1 MTTRTSRI
9 RRTTAATTV
18 ALGLLTG
25 CGTERTDESATE
37 AGSAVSASPGG
48 GEQPPEAARADPASA
63 AAWEALMSADGEYA
77 AYAAYSAVIDE
88 FGEVEPY
95 VTIRAAELRHVE
107 ALTRQLERR
116 GVTVPD
122 NPYLG
127 KVAAP
132 ADLAT
137 AATAW
142 ADGEVANVALYDELL
157 TRVTGDTTSTR
168 VLTNLRR
175 ASLEMHLPA
184 FRAAADNGG
193 VLTAQQMAALGL
205 R

>member
-1 MTTRTSRI
+1 MTTRTRHARRI
-9 RRTTAATTV
+9 TAAATL
-18 ALGLLTG
+18 ALLLTG
-25 CGTERTDESATE
+25 CSAQSTDESATE
-37 AGSAVSASPGG
+37 PGSATTVTPR
-48 GEQPPEAARADPASA
+48 EDQQPPGATEGNPGSA
-63 AAWEALMSADGEYA
+63 AAWTALMSPDGEYA
-77 AYAAYSAVIDE
+77 AYSAYSAVIEE

-95 VTIRAAELRHVE
+95 VAIRAAELRHVE
-107 ALTRQLERR
+107 ALTRQLERQ

-127 KVAAP
+127 EVAAP

-137 AATAW
+137 AAAAW

-157 TRVTGDTTSTR
+157 AQVTGDVTLTR

-175 ASLEMHLPA
+175 VSLEVHLPA

-193 VLTAQQMAALGL
+193 VLTAQQMATLGL

>member
-1 MTTRTSRI
+1 M
-9 RRTTAATTV
+9 
-18 ALGLLTG
+18 LLAG
-25 CGTERTDESATE
+25 CGSDGSEESAPA
-37 AGSAVSASPGG
+37 AGSGSSAAASPSG
-48 GEQPPEAARADPASA
+48 PVDAAEAPDLDPASA
-63 AAWEALMSADGEYA
+63 AAWEALMSPDGEYA
-77 AYAAYSAVIDE
+77 AYAAYTAVIEE

-95 VTIRAAELRHVE
+95 VSIRAAELRHVE

-127 KVAAP
+127 EMTAP
-132 ADLAT
+132 DDLAT

-142 ADGEVANVALYDELL
+142 AEGEVANVALYDELL
-157 TRVTGDTTSTR
+157 TQAGDDATLTR

-193 VLTAQQMAALGL
+193 VLTAEQMAGLGL

>member
-1 MTTRTSRI
+1 M
-9 RRTTAATTV
+9 
-18 ALGLLTG
+18 
-25 CGTERTDESATE
+25 
-37 AGSAVSASPGG
+37 SP
-48 GEQPPEAARADPASA
+48 
-63 AAWEALMSADGEYA
+63 DGEYA
-77 AYAAYSAVIDE
+77 AYAAYTAVIEE
-88 FGEVEPY
+88 FGQVEPY
-95 VTIRAAELRHVE
+95 VAIRAAELRHVE

-127 KVAAP
+127 EVAAP
-132 ADLAT
+132 ADLAA

-142 ADGEVANVALYDELL
+142 ADGEVANVALYDALL
-157 TRVTGDTTSTR
+157 TQATGDETLTR

>member
-1 MTTRTSRI
+1 MM
-9 RRTTAATTV
+9 
-18 ALGLLTG
+18 LLTA
-25 CGTERTDESATE
+25 CGNDSPGESVPE
-37 AGSAVSASPGG
+37 AGSIVTATPGEL
-48 GEQPPEAARADPASA
+48 EQAPEAPSLDPAGA

-77 AYAAYSAVIDE
+77 AYAAYSAVIEE

-95 VTIRAAELRHVE
+95 VSIRAAELRHVG
-107 ALTRQLERR
+107 ALIRQLERR
-116 GVTVPD
+116 GVSVPD

-127 KVAAP
+127 AMTAP
-132 ADLAT
+132 DDLAT

-142 ADGEVANVALYDELL
+142 AEGEVANVALYDELL
-157 TRVTGDTTSTR
+157 TQASGDATLTK

-193 VLTAQQMAALGL
+193 ALSAQQMDELGL
-205 R
+205 H

>member
-9 RRTTAATTV
+9 RRTAAATTV
-18 ALGLLTG
+18 ALVALTG
-25 CGTERTDESATE
+25 CGAESTDKSTTG
-37 AGSAVSASPGG
+37 AGSAATASAGVS
-48 GEQPPEAARADPASA
+48 EQPPEALEGDPASA
-63 AAWEALMSADGEYA
+63 AAWEALMSPDGEYA
-77 AYAAYSAVIDE
+77 AYAAYSAVIEE
-88 FGEVEPY
+88 FGQVEPY
-95 VTIRAAELRHVE
+95 VAIRAAELRHVE

-116 GVTVPD
+116 GVTVPE
-122 NPYLG
+122 NPFLG
-127 KVAAP
+127 EVPAP

-157 TRVTGDTTSTR
+157 TQVTDDATLTR

-184 FRAAADNGG
+184 FRAAADSGG
-193 VLTAQQMAALGL
+193 TLTDQQMTALGL